1 MFCSERILKKV
12 NSKDN
17 LQVDHFFLNRES
29 IRCVDC
35 TLVNLRPV
43 KLCLARLRA
52 DLGHSEPYLS
62 FSLICILLIVPF

>member
-1 MFCSERILKKV
+1 V

-17 LQVDHFFLNRES
+17 LQVDHFFLNREG

-52 DLGHSEPYLS
+52 
-62 FSLICILLIVPF
+62 